1 LGFAALLFS
10 FAVYKTKLNMKLLY
24 TLGLLLLAHYT
35 RAQVQV
41 VKLNKSTLPK
51 QITYTGRLVNAVQ
64 FTDNGGKHIVITS
77 ETGITDAKGSD
88 FDGYRNAALYAQHYV
103 CQGNTQ
109 KLLWQ
114 VHDFVKECPLD
125 IEASFIPG
133 SFSVTD
139 ADRNGTA
146 EVWLMYKTVCRG
158 DVSPADLKV
167 IMYEGTKKYAMR
179 GHDKVKVS
187 ATATDGGDYR
197 FDEAFNRGPAAFKTY
212 ALKLWKRFVR

>member
-10 FAVYKTKLNMKLLY
+10 FGVYKTKLIMKLLY

-35 RAQVQV
+35 SAQVQV
-41 VKLNKSTLPK
+41 TKLTKSTLPK
-51 QITYTGRLVNAVQ
+51 QITYTGKLVNAVQ
-64 FTDNGGKHIVITS
+64 FTDASGKHTIITT
-77 ETGITDAKGSD
+77 ETGVTETKGAD
-88 FDGYRNAALYAQHYV
+88 FDGYRNADLYAQHYLS
-103 CQGNTQ
+103 QGNTQ

-133 SFSVTD
+133 SFAVTD
-139 ADRNGTA
+139 ADHNGTA

-197 FDEAFNRGPAAFKTY
+197 FDEGFNRGPVAFKTY
-212 ALKLWKRFVR
+212 ALRLWKRFVR